1 MNGGDS
7 ASSYRHWRNGAPHSR
22 KKGEEDGRRSW
33 NFRQRQLFPRRP
45 SSSPV
50 VSYGGAHHSAANV
63 VSERNLQQKIT
74 KTLQQMQQK
83 ELAKLEYLIYGDKSI
98 VQKQI
103 RFRQAHRSLCK
114 RADVETRT
122 WHLYSWGGW
131 RCGGHSWVKSPQGYY
146 VEVQVKAVSE
156 EAWFAG
162 ISHQLRKNYWFVF
175 YSESMDTFW
184 LFFSSDFL
192 KEACANKAGT
202 NIGKYS
208 IKLDGTRKGVH
219 YPLSKYQKYI
229 TSDFTR
235 II

>member
-1 MNGGDS
+1 MATNQS
-7 ASSYRHWRNGAPHSR
+7 FRNRCAFGKRIEAYV
-22 KKGEEDGRRSW
+22 KGLMLKQGLD
-33 NFRQRQLFPRRP
+33 
-45 SSSPV
+45 
-50 VSYGGAHHSAANV
+50 
-63 VSERNLQQKIT
+63 
-74 KTLQQMQQK
+74 
-83 ELAKLEYLIYGDKSI
+83 IYTPEVDDDAVDI
-98 VQKQI
+98 V
-103 RFRQAHRSLCK
+103 
-114 RADVETRT
+114 
-122 WHLYSWGGW
+122 
-131 RCGGHSWVKSPQGYY
+131 VKSTQGYY

-156 EAWFAG
+156 GARFAG

-184 LFFSSDFL
+184 LFSSSDFL
-192 KEACANKAGT
+192 KEACTNKAGT